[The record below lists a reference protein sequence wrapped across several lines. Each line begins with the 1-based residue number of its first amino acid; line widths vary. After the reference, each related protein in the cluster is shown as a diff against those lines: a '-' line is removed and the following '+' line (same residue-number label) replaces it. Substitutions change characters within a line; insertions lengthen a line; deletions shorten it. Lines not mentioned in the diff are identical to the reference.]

1 MGVSNDAATAAG
13 CSNRVE
19 HNFGD
24 LADGVGQL
32 GGTGSGRGSEEGP
45 AYPGAL
51 HLLGDDCDDGRE
63 EVVAA
68 ESGACRGSI

>member
-24 LADGVGQL
+24 LADGVEQL
-32 GGTGSGRGSEEGP
+32 GGTGSGRGSEERIFH
-45 AYPGAL
+45 GA
-51 HLLGDDCDDGRE
+51 DGG
-63 EVVAA
+63 EVGCGLAIKQVELA
-68 ESGACRGSI
+68 EVG